1 MNVLITGGTGFIGKA
16 LVAQLL
22 SRGDRVTVYTR
33 NTGLAGDESLSY
45 VNRLEDIPATAAYDA
60 FINLAGESIAEG
72 RWSDAR
78 KQLLLSS
85 RVDTTNALYAL
96 AERLQRPP
104 AVLVSASAIGYYG
117 SQDDTPLAENAATVE
132 GFSHRLCVDWEAAA
146 RAFEALGTRV
156 CVIRLGVVLGRGGGA
171 FEQLRKSV
179 QFGVATW
186 LGSGQ
191 QWLSWVHRDD
201 VLRAISFLMDNDDQA
216 GAFNLTAPEPVTN
229 RGFSEALAAHKR
241 VIAGLPVPGLVMR
254 LALGE
259 MADELLLNGQ
269 RVIPQRLQQAG
280 FSFAFPSVD
289 QAVSALLAD

>member
-1 MNVLITGGTGFIGKA
+1 MNILITGGTGFIGTA

-22 SRGDRVTVYTR
+22 SRGDAVTVYTR
-33 NTGLAGDESLSY
+33 NTSLSGDQSLSY
-45 VNRLEDIPATAAYDA
+45 VNRLDDIPASTVYDA
-60 FINLAGESIAEG
+60 VINLAGESIAEG

-78 KQLLLSS
+78 KRALVSS

-96 AERLQRPP
+96 AGRLARPP

-117 SQDDTPLAENAATVE
+117 SQDDTPLAEDAAAVA
-132 GFSHRLCVDWEAAA
+132 GFSHQLCVDWEAAA
-146 RAFEALGTRV
+146 RRFETLGTRV
-156 CVIRLGVVLGRGGGA
+156 CVVRLGVVLGPGGGA

-186 LGSGQ
+186 LGSGR

-201 VLRAISFLMDNDDQA
+201 VLRAITFLVDNDGVA
-216 GAFNLTAPEPVTN
+216 GVYNLTAPEPVTN

-241 VIAGLPVPGLVMR
+241 VLVGLPVPGVVMR

-269 RVIPQRLQQAG
+269 RVIPQRLEQAG
-280 FSFAFPSVD
+280 FSFEYARVD
-289 QAVSALLAD
+289 QAVSALLA